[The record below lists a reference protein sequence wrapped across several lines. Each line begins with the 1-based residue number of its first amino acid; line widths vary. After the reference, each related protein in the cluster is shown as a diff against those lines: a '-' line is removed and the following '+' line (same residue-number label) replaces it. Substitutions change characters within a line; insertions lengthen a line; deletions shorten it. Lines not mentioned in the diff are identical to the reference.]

1 MTTRFFTTIA
11 LAFICNTTFADDKKQ
26 TDAVT
31 HVDASA
37 AEKLIKEDKV
47 TVVDVR
53 SLEEYKEGHIA
64 GAKNVDFFT
73 EDFAKELDKLDKS
86 KPYLVHCASGKRST
100 SSLKTFEKL
109 GFKNLFHLDGGINAW
124 KDAGKPVEK

>member
-1 MTTRFFTTIA
+1 MTPRLLLTLA
-11 LAFICNTTFADDKKQ
+11 LALICSVTFAEDKS
-26 TDAVT
+26 VT
-31 HVDASA
+31 HVDANA
-37 AEKLIKEDKV
+37 AEKLVKEGKV

-53 SLEEYKEGHIA
+53 SPEEYKEEHIA

-86 KPYLVHCASGKRST
+86 KPYLIHCAAGKRST

-124 KDAGKPVEK
+124 KEAGKPVEK

>member
-1 MTTRFFTTIA
+1 MTTRLFLAMA
-11 LAFICNTTFADDKKQ
+11 LALICNFSFAEDKS
-26 TDAVT
+26 VT
-31 HVDASA
+31 HVDANA
-37 AEKLIKEDKV
+37 AEKLVKEGKI

-53 SLEEYKEGHIA
+53 SPEEYKEEHIA

-73 EDFAKELDKLDKS
+73 EDFARELDKLDKS

-100 SSLKTFEKL
+100 SSLKVFEKL

-124 KDAGKPVEK
+124 KAAGKQVEK